1 VFNKIYSIGNL
12 GVYELNL
19 KVEKLIPPTFD
30 PDYEGKVGNVNI
42 PKVNIRQI
50 ERPRVVGER
59 ALHIENNSGKT
70 MDIISPIVKGV
81 DITEDHAYL
90 LYVFITDF
98 QPLKKVYAHLA
109 EKKTWPPTL
118 GYLNPS
124 LGIFRVTGEN
134 DVWNIFYSLSPL
146 PKGRHYFQERIGI
159 QKGNNYYDG
168 LQSYLLTK

>member
-1 VFNKIYSIGNL
+1 M
-12 GVYELNL
+12 
-19 KVEKLIPPTFD
+19 EKLIPPTFD
-30 PDYEGKVGNVNI
+30 PDYEGKIGNSNI

-59 ALHIENNSGKT
+59 ALHIQNNSGKK

-98 QPLKKVYAHLA
+98 QPLKNVYAHLA

-124 LGIFRVTGEN
+124 LGIFQVTGQN
-134 DVWNIFYSLSPL
+134 TVWNIFYSLSPL
-146 PKGRHYFQERIGI
+146 SKGRHYFQERIRI